1 MQCLR
6 GSLQLLTK
14 KGSEKGRTICKISPF
29 TDPFYYYPT
38 PNRSAQPPLL
48 DTPES
53 RTLSEHSHPLQHRTA
68 AWPGGEEREKGRRP
82 SQLRVLPL
90 LANYRL
96 PKGRTFIPKIKN
108 YKKRDRQT
116 NQVQQSQKRKNSF
129 YSYTFLFIL
138 NFLQHLLSSFNLTLL
153 ILRKNNIKNNSK
165 HRCRNNTGTAEDQAD
180 RLWQM
185 H

>member
-1 MQCLR
+1 MQLLCRAGTSEGTMQCLR

-14 KGSEKGRTICKISPF
+14 KDLKKAELFVK
-29 TDPFYYYPT
+29 
-38 PNRSAQPPLL
+38 SAQPLLL

-53 RTLSEHSHPLQHRTA
+53 CTLSEHSRPPQRRTA

-96 PKGRTFIPKIKN
+96 PKGRTFILKIKKIKT

-116 NQVQQSQKRKNSF
+116 NKVQQSQKRKKL
-129 YSYTFLFIL
+129 FLFLHFFIY
-138 NFLQHLLSSFNLTLL
+138 S
-153 ILRKNNIKNNSK
+153 
-165 HRCRNNTGTAEDQAD
+165 
-180 RLWQM
+180 
-185 H
+185 

>member
-1 MQCLR
+1 MQLLCRAGTSEGTMQCLR

-14 KGSEKGRTICKISPF
+14 KDLKKAELFVK
-29 TDPFYYYPT
+29 
-38 PNRSAQPPLL
+38 SAQPLLL

-53 RTLSEHSHPLQHRTA
+53 CTLSEHSRPPQRRTA

-116 NQVQQSQKRKNSF
+116 NKVQQSQKRKKL
-129 YSYTFLFIL
+129 FLFL
-138 NFLQHLLSSFNLTLL
+138 HFLIYS
-153 ILRKNNIKNNSK
+153 
-165 HRCRNNTGTAEDQAD
+165 
-180 RLWQM
+180 
-185 H
+185 

>member
-1 MQCLR
+1 MLMR
-6 GSLQLLTK
+6 EPTITNK

-29 TDPFYYYPT
+29 TDPFYYYP
-38 PNRSAQPPLL
+38 PSNRSAQPPLL

-53 RTLSEHSHPLQHRTA
+53 RTLSEHSHPLQRRTA

-96 PKGRTFIPKIKN
+96 PKGRTFILKIKKIKT

-116 NQVQQSQKRKNSF
+116 NKIQQSQKRKKL
-129 YSYTFLFIL
+129 FLFL
-138 NFLQHLLSSFNLTLL
+138 HFLIYS
-153 ILRKNNIKNNSK
+153 
-165 HRCRNNTGTAEDQAD
+165 
-180 RLWQM
+180 
-185 H
+185 

>member
-1 MQCLR
+1 MCLFYLLWTGILWPVQLLCRAGTSEGTMQCLW

-53 RTLSEHSHPLQHRTA
+53 RTLSEHSRPPQRRTA

-108 YKKRDRQT
+108 YKKETVRPIKS
-116 NQVQQSQKRKNSF
+116 NSLKKRKKL
-129 YSYTFLFIL
+129 FLFL
-138 NFLQHLLSSFNLTLL
+138 HFLIYS
-153 ILRKNNIKNNSK
+153 
-165 HRCRNNTGTAEDQAD
+165 
-180 RLWQM
+180 
-185 H
+185 

>member
-14 KGSEKGRTICKISPF
+14 KRSEKGRTICEIGTASPPRHPRILHPVRTF
-29 TDPFYYYPT
+29 T
-38 PNRSAQPPLL
+38 PPQ
-48 DTPES
+48 
-53 RTLSEHSHPLQHRTA
+53 RRTA

-116 NQVQQSQKRKNSF
+116 NKVQQSQKRKKLF
-129 YSYTFLFIL
+129 LFLHLFIL

>member
-1 MQCLR
+1 MLMR
-6 GSLQLLTK
+6 EPTITNK

-29 TDPFYYYPT
+29 TDPFYYYP
-38 PNRSAQPPLL
+38 PSNRSAQPPLL

-53 RTLSEHSHPLQHRTA
+53 RTLSEHSRPPQRRTA

-96 PKGRTFIPKIKN
+96 PKGRTFILKIKKIKT

-116 NQVQQSQKRKNSF
+116 NKIQQSQKRKKL
-129 YSYTFLFIL
+129 FLFL
-138 NFLQHLLSSFNLTLL
+138 HFLIYS
-153 ILRKNNIKNNSK
+153 
-165 HRCRNNTGTAEDQAD
+165 
-180 RLWQM
+180 
-185 H
+185 